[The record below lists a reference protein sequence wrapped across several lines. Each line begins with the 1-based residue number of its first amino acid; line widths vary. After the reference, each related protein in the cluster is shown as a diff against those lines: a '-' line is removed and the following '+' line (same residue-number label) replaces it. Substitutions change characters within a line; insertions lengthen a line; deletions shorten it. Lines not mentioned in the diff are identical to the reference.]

1 MRVAVIGSG
10 ISGCAAVR
18 ELAPWCD
25 ITVFESEDRLG
36 GHTHTQTVEVGG
48 VRFPVDTGFI
58 VFNHRTYPGLTPWF
72 ASLGV
77 DTTPSDMSFSASL
90 DNGALEWC
98 GSDLNGVFAQRR
110 NLFSPRFIKMLGDI
124 LRFNREAPVDAA
136 RMKHTISGGPSL
148 GEYLDAKG
156 YRGLF
161 LDAYL
166 LPMAG
171 AIWSCPIE
179 QMREFPMVTF
189 TRFCENHGLLKIRNR
204 PQWYTVSGGS
214 HTYIHRLQEV
224 LRSEGRQVDWR
235 TGHQVRQVQPATS
248 TAPCDKPGQPVW
260 VRGERSDGRG
270 SFEERFDAV
279 IMACHSDQACAMLPD
294 GLPGRALLG
303 RIRYQDNTAIL
314 HTDCTLMPHRKS
326 AWAAWNYIHDRTG
339 NDGRHGVSVTY
350 WMNRLQPL
358 PVSTPVL
365 VSLNPC
371 RQPAGERVI
380 NTMHY
385 AHPVFDGPAVS
396 AQKDLP
402 KVQGIGNVWFAGA
415 WTRYGFH
422 EDGFQSGVSAARAL
436 TSELRKG
443 EHAAELPRAA

>member
-10 ISGCAAVR
+10 ISGCSAVR
-18 ELAPWCD
+18 ELSPWCD
-25 ITVFESEDRLG
+25 ITVFEAEDRLG
-36 GHTHTQTVEVGG
+36 GHTHTQTVETEG

-98 GSDLNGVFAQRR
+98 GSDLNGVFAQRK
-110 NLFSPRFIKMLGDI
+110 NLLSPRFMGMLLDI

-136 RMKHTISGGPSL
+136 RLKHMIGGGPSL
-148 GEYLDAKG
+148 GEYLDRKG

-171 AIWSCPIE
+171 AIWSCPVE

-189 TRFCENHGLLKIRNR
+189 TRFCENHGLLNIRHR
-204 PQWYTVSGGS
+204 PQWYTVNGGS

-224 LRSEGRQVDWR
+224 LRSEGRQVSWR
-235 TGHQVRQVQPATS
+235 TGHRVRQVQPAPVS
-248 TAPCDKPGQPVW
+248 APGDTVSQPVI
-260 VRGERSDGRG
+260 VRGDRSGG
-270 SFEERFDAV
+270 QAGFEERFDAV
-279 IMACHSDQACAMLPD
+279 IVACHSDQACAMLPAE
-294 GLPGRALLG
+294 LPGRALLG

-314 HTDCTLMPHRKS
+314 HTDRTLMPHRRS
-326 AWAAWNYIHDRTG
+326 AWAAWNYIHDRG
-339 NDGRHGVSVTY
+339 RNDGGSGVSVTY

-371 RQPAGERVI
+371 RRPAEDRII

-385 AHPVFDGPAVS
+385 AHPVFDGPAIA
-396 AQKDLP
+396 AQKELP
-402 KVQGIGNVWFAGA
+402 HAQGIGKVWFAGA
-415 WTRYGFH
+415 WSRYGFH
-422 EDGFQSGVSAARAL
+422 EDGFQAGVNGARAL
-436 TSELRKG
+436 ASVLRKS
-443 EHAAELPRAA
+443 EHAAELQRAA